1 MSDGTKRTA
10 VYWNDLNRSV
20 SERVENALASE
31 ASNPDSLIWSLRQ
44 LEEMAR
50 RECDRR
56 DTIQVLV
63 SGRRLLGDRSTVGIS
78 NGPFS
83 LT

>member
-1 MSDGTKRTA
+1 MDNGTKRTA

-20 SERVENALASE
+20 SERVEHALASE
-31 ASNPDSLIWSLRQ
+31 PPNPEPLISSLRQ

-56 DTIQVLV
+56 ETIQILE